1 MKYNVLLEASGSLT
15 SSYMIK
21 AIKDT
26 GATVAASD
34 IAECAAQQ
42 IADDFIFFPLSSAPN
57 LWNVIETE
65 ITNRKINVVIPSFDE
80 TLIEWAEKK
89 DYYRQKGVHVVLSS
103 KETIGKCQDK
113 WETYQF
119 FKAIGIPTPETST
132 ENKYPLIKP
141 RLGRGG
147 KGITINSSD
156 KNISMDGMISQEL
169 LEGQEYTID
178 VFCDNKSNP
187 VYIIPRKRMQVK
199 DGKSINGITIMH
211 EGIIEY
217 VKKICS
223 HLKFIGPI
231 NVQCFETMAGEIKFI
246 EINPRI
252 AGGMALGFAASENWV
267 ELIFKNIIENKT
279 IQPVQ
284 VKYGLKMFR
293 HYDEVFT
300 N

>member
-21 AIKDT
+21 AVKNA
-26 GATVAASD
+26 GATVTASD

-42 IADDFIFFPLSSAPN
+42 IADDFIFFPLSSVAN

-89 DYYRQKGVHVVLSS
+89 DYFRQKGVHVILSN
-103 KETIGKCQDK
+103 KETIAKCQDK

-147 KGITINSSD
+147 KGIAINSSD

-178 VFCDNKSNP
+178 VFCDNESNP

-199 DGKSINGITIMH
+199 DGKSINGITIIH
-211 EGIIEY
+211 EGIITF

-231 NVQCFETMAGEIKFI
+231 NIQCFETVNGEIKFI

-267 ELIFKNIIENKT
+267 ELIFKNIIENKA

-284 VKYGLKMFR
+284 IKYDLKMFR